1 LGHFGKENI
10 KIMAYIVALDQ
21 GTTSSRAILFNE
33 KGEIVGIKQKEFT
46 QFFPKSG
53 WVEHDPEEIWTTQS
67 EVFRSLLNELSISPK
82 EIAAIGITNQRET
95 TVVWDRN
102 TGEPVYNAIVW
113 QDKRTSEF
121 CEDLKSRGLE
131 EKVRSKTGL
140 VIDSYFSGTKIN
152 WILDNVENARA
163 EADKGNLCF
172 GTIDTWLVW
181 KLTNGK
187 AHVTDYTNASRTM
200 LYNIVENKWDDDLL
214 EILKVPMSMLPEAH
228 PSAYHFGDFEFK
240 GTTIPIMGI
249 AGDQQAA
256 LFGQACFDPGEAKN
270 TYGTGCFMLMN
281 TGTKCEVSK
290 NGLLTTMAC
299 STTGELTYALEG
311 SIFIAGAAIQ
321 WLRDGLR
328 VLDHAEDSEY
338 FARKVETNEVYLVPA
353 FAGLG
358 APYWDQYSRGAI
370 FGLTRDTGKNH
381 IIKAA
386 LESIAFQTRDV
397 KTAMEQDSG
406 IEITSLMVDG
416 GATNNNYLMQFQSDI
431 LGVEVDRPA
440 ITESTA
446 LGAAYLAG
454 LHAGVWTLDEIKK
467 VRKTDRKFAPGI
479 TKTERDHLYKGWQKA
494 VQRTFDWAKDL

>member
-1 LGHFGKENI
+1 
-10 KIMAYIVALDQ
+10 MAYIVALDQ

-82 EIAAIGITNQRET
+82 EITAIGITNQRET
-95 TVVWDRN
+95 TVVWDRD

-200 LYNIVENKWDDDLL
+200 LYNIVENRWDDDLL
-214 EILKVPMSMLPEAH
+214 KILKVPMSMLPEAH

-281 TGTKCEVSK
+281 TGNKCEVSK

-479 TKTERDHLYKGWQKA
+479 TKTERDRLYKGWQKA

>member
-1 LGHFGKENI
+1 
-10 KIMAYIVALDQ
+10 MAYIVALDQ

-53 WVEHDPEEIWTTQS
+53 WVEHDPEEIWTTQF

-82 EIAAIGITNQRET
+82 EITAIGITNQRET
-95 TVVWDRN
+95 TVVWDRD

-214 EILKVPMSMLPEAH
+214 KILKVPMSMLPQAH

-281 TGTKCEVSK
+281 TGNKCEVSQ

-479 TKTERDHLYKGWQKA
+479 TKTERDRLYKGWQKA

>member
-1 LGHFGKENI
+1 
-10 KIMAYIVALDQ
+10 M
-21 GTTSSRAILFNE
+21 
-33 KGEIVGIKQKEFT
+33 
-46 QFFPKSG
+46 
-53 WVEHDPEEIWTTQS
+53 
-67 EVFRSLLNELSISPK
+67 NELSISPK

-370 FGLTRDTGKNH
+370 FD
-381 IIKAA
+381 
-386 LESIAFQTRDV
+386 
-397 KTAMEQDSG
+397 
-406 IEITSLMVDG
+406 
-416 GATNNNYLMQFQSDI
+416 
-431 LGVEVDRPA
+431 
-440 ITESTA
+440 
-446 LGAAYLAG
+446 
-454 LHAGVWTLDEIKK
+454 
-467 VRKTDRKFAPGI
+467 
-479 TKTERDHLYKGWQKA
+479 
-494 VQRTFDWAKDL
+494 

>member
-1 LGHFGKENI
+1 
-10 KIMAYIVALDQ
+10 MAYIVALDQ

-82 EIAAIGITNQRET
+82 EITAIGITNQRET
-95 TVVWDRN
+95 TVVWDRD